1 MGMTV
6 DVTSYQDAFANFDKG
21 IAILNLIKL
30 LEVSKIKPRNILYF
44 KENIFREVFF
54 LHIELKLSIRGSQQ

>member
-30 LEVSKIKPRNILYF
+30 LEMSTTKARNIFNF
-44 KENIFREVFF
+44 KENNT
-54 LHIELKLSIRGSQQ
+54 L